1 MHASRLC
8 TRRPRHGGYGI
19 GNHHDRRSACRQSQR
34 LNGTSKLCCA
44 YSQPR
49 GKNSA
54 ARLSNSHD
62 WRISLIKQL
71 HFEKLKPLCPVCRS
85 SGRDSSLT
93 IRSVLKEGKDSL
105 IEGILLCAN
114 PQCLSEYPVIDGIP
128 IIVANLRTYISQNM
142 LPVLCRDDLS
152 DTMESLLGDCFGPGS
167 AFDSKRQHL
176 STYAF
181 DHYGDLDP
189 EEKPEPP
196 VSPGSIVKL
205 LRRGLS
211 SMDRTVKGPVI
222 DMGCAVGRTTFELAR
237 ACDEIV
243 LGVDLNFGMLKIAAA
258 ILDKGCVVY
267 PLRRGGI
274 AFERRRFP
282 AVFEKAANCDF
293 WVCDATALP
302 FSGNT
307 FSAGASLNVLDCIWS
322 PYDHMKQL
330 GRILMPGGN
339 ALVSTPYDWTANA
352 TPVEAWLGGHS
363 QRSEH
368 KGASPA
374 ILRSLFSGGGHPH
387 AVEELELISEED
399 IPWTLR
405 LHDRSVMEYLV
416 HLMVIRKKT
425 GY

>member
-1 MHASRLC
+1 M
-8 TRRPRHGGYGI
+8 PDG
-19 GNHHDRRSACRQSQR
+19 
-34 LNGTSKLCCA
+34 
-44 YSQPR
+44 
-49 GKNSA
+49 
-54 ARLSNSHD
+54 HD
-62 WRISLIKQL
+62 WRVSLIKLL

-85 SGRDSSLT
+85 SGRDSLLT

-114 PQCLSEYPVIDGIP
+114 PQCLSEYPVIDGVP
-128 IIVANLRTYISQNM
+128 IIVENLRTYISQNM
-142 LPVLCRDDLS
+142 LPVLCRDDLT
-152 DTMESLLGDCFGPGS
+152 DTMESLLGDCCGPGS

-181 DHYGDLDP
+181 DHYGDLDI
-189 EEKPEPP
+189 EGKSELA

-205 LRRGLS
+205 LERGLLS
-211 SMDRTVKGPVI
+211 IDRTMKGPVI
-222 DMGCAVGRTTFELAR
+222 DIGCAVGRTTFELAR

-243 LGVDLNFGMLKIAAA
+243 LGVDLNFGMLKTAAA
-258 ILDKGCVVY
+258 ILDKGFVAY

-274 AFERRRFP
+274 AFEQRRFP
-282 AVFEKAANCDF
+282 AVFEKAANVDF

-307 FSAGASLNVLDCIWS
+307 FSTGVSLNVLDCAWS
-322 PYDHMKQL
+322 PYDHVKEL
-330 GRILMPGGN
+330 GRILIPGGS

-374 ILRSLFSGGGHPH
+374 TLRSLLSGGGHPH
-387 AVEELELISEED
+387 AVEELELIAEED
-399 IPWTLR
+399 FPWTLR

-416 HLMVIRKKT
+416 HLMVIRKIT
-425 GY
+425 GS

>member
-1 MHASRLC
+1 M
-8 TRRPRHGGYGI
+8 PDGY
-19 GNHHDRRSACRQSQR
+19 
-34 LNGTSKLCCA
+34 
-44 YSQPR
+44 
-49 GKNSA
+49 
-54 ARLSNSHD
+54 D
-62 WRISLIKQL
+62 WRVVPIKRL

-85 SGRDSSLT
+85 AGRESLLE
-93 IRSVLKEGKDSL
+93 IRAVLKEGNDS
-105 IEGILLCAN
+105 IREGILVCSN
-114 PQCLSEYPVIDGIP
+114 HQCLSEYPVLDGIP
-128 IIVANLRTYISQNM
+128 VIVANLRTYISQNM
-142 LPVLCRDDLS
+142 LPVLCRDDLT

-167 AFDSKRQHL
+167 AFDSQRQYL

-189 EEKPEPP
+189 EESTQPP

-205 LRRGLS
+205 LRGGLPP
-211 SMDRTVKGPVI
+211 MDSVVRGPVI
-222 DMGCAVGRTTFELAR
+222 DIGCAVGRTSFELAKAR
-237 ACDEIV
+237 DEIV
-243 LGVDLNFGMLKIAAA
+243 LGVDLNFGMLKTAAT
-258 ILDKGCVVY
+258 ILENGYVSY
-267 PLRRGGI
+267 PRRHAGI
-274 AFERRRFP
+274 SFDRRRFP
-282 AVFEKAANCDF
+282 AVFEKSGNVDF

-302 FSGNT
+302 FSDQT
-307 FSAGASLNVLDCIWS
+307 FSAGVSLNVLDCVWS
-322 PYDHMKQL
+322 PYDHLKEL

-339 ALVSTPYDWTANA
+339 ALVSTPYDWTAHA

-416 HLMVIRKKT
+416 HMMIIRKKT
-425 GY
+425 VFVRPPTS